1 MYTLYLLLYMQVV
14 AKSDAENLHR
24 DGPAEREGVQGPHPL
39 PREPGGPGRGL
50 QERERGHL
58 PRADGGGATG
68 QSGRP
73 AARGDTRH
81 TQAQARRVLTQ
92 VSTKGIMSPDEY
104 FLKGL

>member
-1 MYTLYLLLYMQVV
+1 MQVV

-24 DGPAEREGVQGPHPL
+24 DGPAEREGVLGPHPL
-39 PREPGGPGRGL
+39 PREPGGAGRGL

-73 AARGDTRH
+73 AA
-81 TQAQARRVLTQ
+81 
-92 VSTKGIMSPDEY
+92 
-104 FLKGL
+104 